1 VALSNQLILKIKRES
16 EKLRKSISG
25 HNSELKSSKLEYEKK
40 KLSLH
45 KRMKYIYKHGNKPAW
60 LSLISSG
67 NPTEAIVA
75 YKNIKSLT
83 SLESISRKIESELN
97 QMKNEKRLLDNF
109 EKDYRKELE
118 LRKTSLSI
126 RKQLLEKIR
135 GDRSQ
140 IARAISSLEDDAAA
154 VSEIL
159 ANIDESPVSQT
170 DSPELAGLE
179 NHRGNLIWPIQ
190 GKIVRS
196 FGTTK
201 DKRGIK
207 LTNPGI
213 DIRGLSGSS
222 VAAAAAGKIIYISWL
237 RGYGQF
243 IILDHGANY
252 YTLYANLTDIYVETG
267 DMIKAG
273 EVIAEIGDLGSL
285 EGSILHFELR
295 LKKESLDPL
304 EWLR

>member
-1 VALSNQLILKIKRES
+1 
-16 EKLRKSISG
+16 
-25 HNSELKSSKLEYEKK
+25 
-40 KLSLH
+40 
-45 KRMKYIYKHGNKPAW
+45 
-60 LSLISSG
+60 
-67 NPTEAIVA
+67 
-75 YKNIKSLT
+75 
-83 SLESISRKIESELN
+83 
-97 QMKNEKRLLDNF
+97 
-109 EKDYRKELE
+109 
-118 LRKTSLSI
+118 
-126 RKQLLEKIR
+126 
-135 GDRSQ
+135 
-140 IARAISSLEDDAAA
+140 
-154 VSEIL
+154 
-159 ANIDESPVSQT
+159 
-170 DSPELAGLE
+170 LAGLE